1 MSLEDYLKENLSPQS
16 AKSYLYEIN
25 KFILLNKE
33 TASYNYP
40 KVMEYV
46 EMLRINYPPNTL
58 RRIVFAI
65 KKYYD
70 YFIEIKVRD
79 DNPARSIKLRDGRE
93 NPIQLQ
99 DLLTDKELQS
109 LLVPRKE
116 RYAFLAKRNQITMSL
131 LINQALKV
139 SEIESLKTTDINLE
153 KAEIK
158 VTGTRQTNNR
168 NLPLQASQILL
179 FYQYMNQYRIKIKT
193 NRDDK
198 NALLLGKLG
207 TPITGEDIG
216 YLVSTYQNQF
226 KKKLTTTSIRQSV
239 ITNLLSKGN
248 DLRKV
253 QYFAGHKH
261 ADTTE
266 KYRQTGLNAL
276 QTAIEKLHP
285 IK

>member
-1 MSLEDYLKENLSPQS
+1 MSIEEYLKESLSPQS

-33 TASYNYP
+33 TQHYNYP

-70 YFIEIKVRD
+70 YLIEIKVRD
-79 DNPARSIKLRDGRE
+79 DNPARSIKLRDAKE

-109 LLVPRKE
+109 LLLPRKE
-116 RYAFLAKRNQITMSL
+116 RYPFLAKRNEIIMSL
-131 LINQALKV
+131 LVNQALKV
-139 SEIESLKTTDINLE
+139 SEIGSLKITDINLE

-179 FYQYMNQYRIKIKT
+179 FYQYINEYRIKIKT
-193 NRDDK
+193 NREDK
-198 NALLLGKLG
+198 NAFLLGKLG

-216 YLVSTYQNQF
+216 YLISTYQNQF

-239 ITNLLSKGN
+239 ITNLLNKNN